1 MLGFGSTRVYLLQG
15 GGMGK
20 NKRSRV
26 IFRKWFTGTILAAL
40 VMGLLLL
47 PGVSW
52 AITPNPKALAGL
64 KGVYVLIEVL
74 NPQAERLGLTKDQIK
89 TDVEL
94 RLLKAGVRVLTEEE
108 QRITPGKP
116 SLYVNINTHIE
127 KDLAVIPLSI
137 RIDLNEIVTLATGIK
152 TIGTIWHTGSVGV
165 VGKKSIKKIRDAV
178 NQDIDRFIN
187 DYLAA
192 NRKRQGN

>member
-1 MLGFGSTRVYLLQG
+1 LGFGSTRVYLLQG
-15 GGMGK
+15 GGMRED
-20 NKRSRV
+20 KRSRV

-52 AITPNPKALAGL
+52 TITPNPMALAGL
-64 KGVYVLIEVL
+64 KGVYVLVEVL
-74 NPQAERLGLTKDQIK
+74 NPQAEHLGLTKDQIR
-89 TDVEL
+89 TDIEL

-108 QRITPGKP
+108 QRVTPGKP

-127 KDLAVIPLSI
+127 NDLPVIPLSI
-137 RIDLNEIVTLATGIK
+137 RIDLNEVVTLATGIK
-152 TIGTIWHTGSVGV
+152 TMGTIWHTGSVGV
-165 VGKKSIKKIRDAV
+165 VGKKSIRKIREAV

-192 NRKRQGN
+192 NRKLRGN